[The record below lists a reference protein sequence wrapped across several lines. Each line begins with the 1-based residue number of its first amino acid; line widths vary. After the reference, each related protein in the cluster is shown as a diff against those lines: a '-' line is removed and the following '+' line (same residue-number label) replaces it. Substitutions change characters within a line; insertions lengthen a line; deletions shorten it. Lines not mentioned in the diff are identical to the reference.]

1 MLSDDVDDSKFVQDV
16 YVPSKNGS
24 IIEDISVGS
33 GTPFLTRATCL
44 LIVPV
49 MT

>member
-1 MLSDDVDDSKFVQDV
+1 VFSVNVDDLKVV
-16 YVPSKNGS
+16 ENVHVPPKTAS
-24 IIEDISVGS
+24 IIEDLSVGS
-33 GTPFLTRATCL
+33 GTPFFMRPMCL